1 MSIKIASL
9 ALDLPKCRRIGFWEV
24 ETASGYANHYLH
36 LGDRG
41 QIPLPSSMGIG
52 EAGTRLLCGFT
63 ASRVMI
69 RCVMKGNGEL
79 NWMG

>member
-24 ETASGYANHYLH
+24 ETASGYANYYLH

-41 QIPLPSSMGIG
+41 TNFRSITHPLRR
-52 EAGTRLLCGFT
+52 AVRWHGFT
-63 ASRVMI
+63 H
-69 RCVMKGNGEL
+69 
-79 NWMG
+79 